1 MIKVIDI
8 QHPLAGALIYW
19 AAALAIGVPML
30 IFTVYSTSYMV
41 EVNGQ
46 VAGVVEDK
54 EDFTRLVSEVER
66 TAAQILEEEDYRFE
80 GEITYT
86 RALSQPEDFTSRQE
100 IKNFLMGQIGE
111 VMMRYLLTVEGEVV
125 GVAQSQEELEAL
137 LDEVTAPYV
146 TENRRPVSVS
156 LSRMWRS
163 PMTMS
168 RWMWSRIWRSP
179 GRPCCPTAR
188 GNPPIPWSPA
198 IDTGI
203 AYAHNMSLSELL
215 SLNPQASVDSL
226 MPGDVLVVKK
236 AIPFLS
242 VQTTEEVTYTEA
254 IECPVEEVAAYTA
267 VDRAEDEPGPAA
279 EINTQAVANLA
290 KAAQKE
296 DCLLIHISTD
306 YVFDGT
312 ATTPYT
318 EKIKTCPVSVYG
330 KTKLAGEEAIIRSG
344 CFYIIIRTAWLY
356 SAFGHNF
363 VKTIL
368 RLAEERPEI
377 NVVNDQIG
385 TPTYAEDLAK
395 AIVKIMANDDRVE
408 HEGIYHY
415 SNAGVCSWYDFA
427 VEIVR
432 LSGLNCRVNPVT
444 TAEYPTKTHRPAYS
458 VLDKTK
464 IKHTFG
470 VEVPEWQEALRRMM
484 GEISGEQRK
493 EKI

>member
-1 MIKVIDI
+1 MANILIT
-8 QHPLAGALIYW
+8 GA
-19 AAALAIGVPML
+19 
-30 IFTVYSTSYMV
+30 
-41 EVNGQ
+41 NGQ
-46 VAGVVEDK
+46 LG
-54 EDFTRLVSEVER
+54 SELR
-66 TAAQILEEEDYRFE
+66 
-80 GEITYT
+80 
-86 RALSQPEDFTSRQE
+86 
-100 IKNFLMGQIGE
+100 KIGF
-111 VMMRYLLTVEGEVV
+111 
-125 GVAQSQEELEAL
+125 SP
-137 LDEVTAPYV
+137 LDEVFFTDVA
-146 TENRRPVSVS
+146 
-156 LSRMWRS
+156 
-163 PMTMS
+163 
-168 RWMWSRIWRSP
+168 
-179 GRPCCPTAR
+179 
-188 GNPPIPWSPA
+188 
-198 IDTGI
+198 
-203 AYAHNMSLSELL
+203 EL
-215 SLNPQASVDSL
+215 DIT
-226 MPGDVLVVKK
+226 D
-236 AIPFLS
+236 
-242 VQTTEEVTYTEA
+242 YTA
-254 IECPVEEVAAYTA
+254 IEKFIQVHEVDTIINCAAYTA

-290 KAAQKE
+290 KAAQKG

-368 RLAEERPEI
+368 RLAEERPGI

>member
-1 MIKVIDI
+1 MANILIT
-8 QHPLAGALIYW
+8 GA
-19 AAALAIGVPML
+19 
-30 IFTVYSTSYMV
+30 
-41 EVNGQ
+41 NGQ
-46 VAGVVEDK
+46 LG
-54 EDFTRLVSEVER
+54 SELR
-66 TAAQILEEEDYRFE
+66 
-80 GEITYT
+80 
-86 RALSQPEDFTSRQE
+86 
-100 IKNFLMGQIGE
+100 KIGF
-111 VMMRYLLTVEGEVV
+111 
-125 GVAQSQEELEAL
+125 SP
-137 LDEVTAPYV
+137 LDEVFFTDVA
-146 TENRRPVSVS
+146 
-156 LSRMWRS
+156 
-163 PMTMS
+163 
-168 RWMWSRIWRSP
+168 
-179 GRPCCPTAR
+179 
-188 GNPPIPWSPA
+188 
-198 IDTGI
+198 
-203 AYAHNMSLSELL
+203 EL
-215 SLNPQASVDSL
+215 DIT
-226 MPGDVLVVKK
+226 D
-236 AIPFLS
+236 
-242 VQTTEEVTYTEA
+242 YTA
-254 IECPVEEVAAYTA
+254 IEKFIQVHEVDTIINCAAYTA

-290 KAAQKE
+290 KAAQKG

-356 SAFGHNF
+356 SAFGHKF